1 MEKINV
7 MNTETIYHFTGIKG
21 TGMSALALVLHGTG
35 CKIQG
40 SDVQEHFF
48 TEKGLNE
55 AGIPIFPFSEDNIA
69 PGMTV
74 ICGNAFS
81 DDHPEI
87 VQAKSLGNTVIRY
100 HEFLGEWIK
109 KYTSV
114 AITGSHGKTTTTGIM
129 SHVLNDNIPTSY
141 LIGDGTGNGASD
153 SHYFVLEADE
163 YRKHFI
169 AYKPDYAIF
178 TNIDFDHPDY
188 YHNLEEVYD
197 ANRQFANQVKKKVI
211 AYGDDPML
219 ARFKDLPDIWYYGF
233 SDEDDIVATNI
244 EKDTNGSSFDVYI
257 QDKFYGRFHINQF
270 GDHNILN
277 STAVI
282 AFCYFEGFPA
292 DVVHNSLGTFG
303 GVTRRFNE
311 RTVDS
316 NILIDDYA
324 HHPSEIKATIQA
336 ARQEYPDRPII
347 GIFQPHTYSRT
358 KALLTPF
365 AASLS
370 LADEVYLCN
379 IFASARE
386 QDKHEITSMDIAT
399 KMTTPAKHLTKETI
413 DQLLNYH
420 DAVLLFMGAGD
431 VMKYADD
438 YIAALTEANNAE

>member
-1 MEKINV
+1 
-7 MNTETIYHFTGIKG
+7 MNSETIYHFTGIKG
-21 TGMSALALVLHGTG
+21 TGMSALALVLHGAG
-35 CKIQG
+35 CHVQG
-40 SDVQEHFF
+40 SDVLEHFY
-48 TEKGLNE
+48 TEKGLHE
-55 AGIPIFPFSEDNIA
+55 AGIPILPFSEDNIQ
-69 PGMTV
+69 PGMVV

-81 DDHPEI
+81 DEHPEI
-87 VQAKSLGNTVIRY
+87 VQAKALGNTVIRY
-100 HEFLGEWIK
+100 HDFLGNWIK

-129 SHVLNDNIPTSY
+129 SHVLSDNIPTSY
-141 LIGDGTGNGASD
+141 LIGDGSGKGAMD
-153 SHYFVLEADE
+153 SEYFVLEADE
-163 YRKHFI
+163 YREHFL
-169 AYKPDYAIF
+169 AYEPDYAIF
-178 TNIDFDHPDY
+178 TNIDFDHPDF

-197 ANRQFANQVKKKVI
+197 ANRKFANQVKKKVI

-219 ARFKDLPDIWYYGF
+219 ARFSDLPDIWYYGF
-233 SDEDDIVATNI
+233 NDSDDIVAKNI
-244 EKDTNGSSFDVYI
+244 EKDTHGSSFDIYVH
-257 QDKFYGRFHINQF
+257 DDFYGHFQINQF

-277 STAVI
+277 TTAVI

-292 DVVHNSLGTFG
+292 EVVNKSLATFG

-311 RTVDS
+311 RKVDS

-336 ARQEYPDRPII
+336 ARQKYPDRPVI

-370 LADEVYLCN
+370 LADEVYLCD
-379 IFASARE
+379 IFSSARE
-386 QDKHEITSMDIAT
+386 QDNHEITSMAIAD
-399 KMTTPAKHLTKETI
+399 KMSVPARQLTSDTI
-413 DQLLNYH
+413 DQLLQYH

-438 YIAALTEANNAE
+438 YIEALTAANNAN